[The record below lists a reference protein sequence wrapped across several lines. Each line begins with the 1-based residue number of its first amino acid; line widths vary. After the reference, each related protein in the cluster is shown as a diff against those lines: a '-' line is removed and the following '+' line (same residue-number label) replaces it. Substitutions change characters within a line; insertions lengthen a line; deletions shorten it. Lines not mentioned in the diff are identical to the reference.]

1 MNLSGET
8 ITIDTTRAVFHA
20 LMTAAEKA
28 RRIMRLSE
36 ESDIAPHDAAS
47 RINALL
53 STLNLALAEIHDPA
67 PPVPASLTES
77 LAIRTT

>member
-1 MNLSGET
+1 MKLDGST
-8 ITIDTTRAVFHA
+8 ITPAHTVAIFHA

-36 ESDIAPHDAAS
+36 DFDISPHAAAS

-53 STLNLALAEIHDPA
+53 STLNLSLAEIHDPA
-67 PPVPASLTES
+67 PPVPASLRNLTEVQS
-77 LAIRTT
+77 